1 MARLFIGIMVPDEVK
16 PDITDVQGSLEK
28 MPMEMKSVEGKN
40 LHVSLSFLGNVR
52 EDSVPEIVADMD
64 RVCGGLPSFT
74 AKIEG
79 VVLIPNGGHIRVV
92 ALDVAS
98 SGDEL
103 ENLRRDISSSVG
115 GESHPCHLTIARVRK
130 VNNRDFVVKSVP
142 ELRIRK
148 YFEVGSVCLV
158 KSVLTGR
165 GPKYKI
171 LHESR
176 LG

>member
-1 MARLFIGIMVPDEVK
+1 MARLFIGIMVPEEVK
-16 PDITDVQGSLEK
+16 RDIADVQGALGR
-28 MPMEMKSVEGKN
+28 MPMEMKAVEGKN

-64 RVCGGLPSFT
+64 RICGSLPSFT

-79 VVLIPNGGHIRVV
+79 VVLIPNGEHIRVI
-92 ALDVAS
+92 ALGVAS

-103 ENLRRDISSSVG
+103 ESLRKAVVSSVG

-130 VNNRDFVVKSVP
+130 VGNRDFIVKNVSDLKV
-142 ELRIRK
+142 RK
-148 YFEVGSVCLV
+148 YFEVGSICLV

-165 GPKYKI
+165 GPKYKV
-171 LHESR
+171 LHESKLR
-176 LG
+176 